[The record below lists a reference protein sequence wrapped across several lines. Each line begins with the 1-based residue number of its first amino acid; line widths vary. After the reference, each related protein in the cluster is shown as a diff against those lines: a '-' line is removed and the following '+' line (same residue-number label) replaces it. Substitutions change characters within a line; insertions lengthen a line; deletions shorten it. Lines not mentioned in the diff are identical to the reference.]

1 MTRRPDGLARFAAGF
16 ALLTVGTA
24 VSACSSGGAET
35 LPPPITVTI
44 VPGAGAP
51 EQPAAAGP
59 ITTTTTAPTT
69 TTSMPGSTFYAV
81 QAGDTLYGIAAR
93 LDTTVEVLIKLNPM
107 HDTNRLLVGQE
118 LIVPSGATPTTQAG
132 AADGTGDAGTVA
144 GTGPPAKQTGVPDDG
159 ADPTDPTGDG
169 GDGGDSDVTGS
180 TLPAATKDG

>member
-1 MTRRPDGLARFAAGF
+1 
-16 ALLTVGTA
+16 
-24 VSACSSGGAET
+24 
-35 LPPPITVTI
+35 VTI

-107 HDTNRLLVGQE
+107 RDTNRLLVGQE
-118 LIVPSGATPTTQAG
+118 LIVPSGATATTQAG
-132 AADGTGDAGTVA
+132 AADGTGDGGTVA
-144 GTGPPAKQTGVPDDG
+144 GTGAPPPAKQTGVPDDG
-159 ADPTDPTGDG
+159 ADPTGDSE
-169 GDGGDSDVTGS
+169 GGDSDVTGS